1 MVRVSSP
8 KKLRQKRADQD
19 TDDRNNSER
28 HRQNPTLEIGDL
40 TSPPRADNPNRSDD
54 EVDKDANNSVRQ
66 DAANDIARGKVRQ

>member
-8 KKLRQKRADQD
+8 KKLRQKRAEQD
-19 TDDRNNSER
+19 TDDCNNSER
-28 HRQNPTLEIGDL
+28 RRQNPTLEIGDL
-40 TSPPRADNPNRSDD
+40 TSPPRADKPNRSDD